1 MRSVSAVDRR
11 PTPWLWGI
19 NGAAGVLAS
28 VLAVAISIA
37 YGISATLTVGGVCYL
52 LLIPTV
58 LLLFESAHKEDRRHR
73 VSFAGIK
80 PLR

>member
-1 MRSVSAVDRR
+1 MVVGDKRGR
-11 PTPWLWGI
+11 
-19 NGAAGVLAS
+19 GVLAS

-58 LLLFESAHKEDRRHR
+58 LLLFESTHR
-73 VSFAGIK
+73 KIVGIESRS
-80 PLR
+80 PA